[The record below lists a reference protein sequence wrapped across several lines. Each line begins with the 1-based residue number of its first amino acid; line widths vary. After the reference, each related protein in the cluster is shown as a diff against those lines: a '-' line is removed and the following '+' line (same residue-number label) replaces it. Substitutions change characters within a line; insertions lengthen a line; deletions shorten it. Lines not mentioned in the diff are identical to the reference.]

1 VNGTKALHAALATA
15 LQDPRLRLLG
25 EAVELSPATRGL
37 AAAFPGQVHLLP
49 ACDAALVGVAIG
61 MAMNGDKVVVELAG
75 PESLPAALRELA
87 QVQATRESPLTVV
100 LRVPLAPGQ
109 AEGAAAA
116 LSQGGIQVYAV
127 GQAGD
132 AGPILDA
139 ALQNGVPTVLFE
151 PLDVLSEPAEALP
164 AAGPGAARLLRQ
176 GEHATLL
183 AWGAAVG
190 AALDAADRLAQ
201 DGVSVD
207 VLDLRCLA
215 PLDRTTI
222 AQRVRHTGRPILA
235 VGDASSALLPGLL
248 ADAFL
253 RLEAPPALPAT
264 STDALV
270 AAVHAALNF

>member
-1 VNGTKALHAALATA
+1 MNGTKALHAALASA

-37 AAAFPGQVHLLP
+37 AAAFPGQVHCLP
-49 ACDAALVGVAIG
+49 ASDAALVGVAIG

-109 AEGAAAA
+109 ADGAAAA
-116 LSQGGIQVYAV
+116 LAQGGLQVCAV

-132 AGPILDA
+132 AATLLAA
-139 ALQNGVPTVLFE
+139 ALQNGGPTVLFE
-151 PLDVLSEPAEALP
+151 PLDVLAEPAEAL
-164 AAGPGAARLLRQ
+164 AEIAPGAARLLRQ
-176 GEHATLL
+176 GDHATLL

-215 PLDRTTI
+215 PLDRARI
-222 AQRVRHTGRPILA
+222 AERVRHTGRPVLA
-235 VGDASSALLPGLL
+235 AGEASAALLPGLL

-264 STDALV
+264 SPDALV